1 MTMLDLTASEGLD
14 SGSLRGDAAKDPIGE
29 GGGRREVEELE
40 ELECL
45 KLPDKILFESL

>member
-1 MTMLDLTASEGLD
+1 MLDLTAREGLD

-29 GGGRREVEELE
+29 GGRREAEELE
-40 ELECL
+40 ELKCL